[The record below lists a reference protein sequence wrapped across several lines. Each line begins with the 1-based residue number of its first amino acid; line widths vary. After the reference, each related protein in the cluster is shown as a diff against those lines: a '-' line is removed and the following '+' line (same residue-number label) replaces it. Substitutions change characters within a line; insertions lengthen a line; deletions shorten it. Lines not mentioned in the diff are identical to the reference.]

1 MKIERFGK
9 ITLING
15 DCMEYMRECK
25 DKHFDVLVADP
36 PYGDANFQNPPSEE
50 IAAGEGNCLAR
61 EARGLRNTSAS
72 HRIRSL
78 TGRFGRY
85 SRELPPRNIVTVS
98 QIQEYGGMSPRLRNT
113 STRCSVSAGTR

>member
-50 IAAGEGNCLAR
+50 IATGGGRKLSR
-61 EARGLRNTSAS
+61 TGGTWFTKYKLKPQDTQFDGEARTLQQRITPPPQHSDSQSNTG
-72 HRIRSL
+72 I
-78 TGRFGRY
+78 
-85 SRELPPRNIVTVS
+85 
-98 QIQEYGGMSPRLRNT
+98 
-113 STRCSVSAGTR
+113 

>member
-1 MKIERFGK
+1 MKVEKFGK

-50 IAAGEGNCLAR
+50 IATGEGNCLAR

-78 TGRFGRY
+78 RGRLKRYRKIRKGQSSMNFGSSVI
-85 SRELPPRNIVTVS
+85 SRSL
-98 QIQEYGGMSPRLRNT
+98 T
-113 STRCSVSAGTR
+113 SDGNHVAY

>member
-50 IAAGEGNCLAR
+50 IA
-61 EARGLRNTSAS
+61 
-72 HRIRSL
+72 
-78 TGRFGRY
+78 TGGK
-85 SRELPPRNIVTVS
+85 ETVS
-98 QIQEYGGMSPRLRNT
+98 HGRHVVYEIQAQATGYA
-113 STRCSVSAGTR
+113 V